1 DDGSEVADPPAPPIS
16 ASRAVSADEPV
27 LSRRGPSTTLLLVV
41 AVIVAVGLALA
52 IIGVFMLNGCYRNGD
67 EFVTATAEAQQ
78 LARTAAD
85 AAVDKLAEDVI
96 AIDVSDRLALSDV
109 FLIVSAPNERQVSAV
124 VDEVEEK
131 IRERG
136 HQRLRREGYHEARW
150 V

>member
-1 DDGSEVADPPAPPIS
+1 
-16 ASRAVSADEPV
+16 
-27 LSRRGPSTTLLLVV
+27 
-41 AVIVAVGLALA
+41 
-52 IIGVFMLNGCYRNGD
+52 
-67 EFVTATAEAQQ
+67 
-78 LARTAAD
+78 
-85 AAVDKLAEDVI
+85 VDKLAEDVI

-150 V
+150 VLLDYGDVVVHVMHREDRDFYSLERLWKDCPTLDLDVQASADRGDGE